1 MIRVSIFSKSR
12 LLKEGITRLLE
23 DDPEIEVLGGELDG
37 KSIEEVSWR
46 GTDVIL
52 VDRQTL
58 CAVPFRATE
67 HPAQEGGPR
76 VILLENGVGQPRIDE
91 EVVDLISRGIL
102 GGIASAE
109 TGCELIRKA
118 IRVVASGELWL
129 GHLTIKSILGQAAS
143 ARRSVTRQESEIATL
158 ILRGFCNKEI
168 ARELGITEATVKSHC
183 NRLFKKFNVTG
194 RLQLGL
200 KLKGAHAEGEMAP
213 SIMSAKHVS
222 RMKRAAV

>member
-12 LLKEGITRLLE
+12 LLREGITRLLE
-23 DDPEIEVLGGELDG
+23 DDPEIEVLGGETEG
-37 KSIEEVSWR
+37 KSIEDVSWR
-46 GTDVIL
+46 ETDVIL
-52 VDRQTL
+52 VDRHML
-58 CAVPFRATE
+58 SRVPLPE
-67 HPAQEGGPR
+67 QPAREGGPR
-76 VILLENGVGQPRIDE
+76 VILLESGAGQPRIDE
-91 EVVDLISRGIL
+91 EVVELISRGIL

-109 TGCELIRKA
+109 TGSELIKKA

-129 GHLTIKSILGQAAS
+129 GHLTIKNILGQAAS

-168 ARELGITEATVKSHC
+168 AKELGISEATVKSHC

-200 KLKGAHAEGEMAP
+200 KLKGAHAEGEISP
-213 SIMSAKHVS
+213 PLVSAKHVS
-222 RMKRAAV
+222 RMKSRAAV

>member
-12 LLKEGITRLLE
+12 LLREGITRLFE
-23 DDPEIEVLGGELDG
+23 DDPEMEVLGGEIDG
-37 KSIEEVSWR
+37 KSIEEMSWR
-46 GTDVIL
+46 KTDVIL

-58 CAVPFRATE
+58 SAVPFSVIDSAHE
-67 HPAQEGGPR
+67 SGPR
-76 VILLENGVGQPRIDE
+76 VILLESGVGQPRIDE

-109 TGCELIRKA
+109 TGCELIKKA

-168 ARELGITEATVKSHC
+168 ARELGISEATVKSHC

-200 KLKGAHAEGEMAP
+200 KLKGTHAEGEIAP

-222 RMKRAAV
+222 RMKRAAI